1 MKQVERKLRDCS
13 CYNYSMMMTVTKYSP
28 KRQDQTKVK
37 TNLFHSHDTV
47 LPVIVIEKSIRT

>member
-1 MKQVERKLRDCS
+1 
-13 CYNYSMMMTVTKYSP
+13 MMMTVTKYSP